1 LGIDVI
7 VQKLLEVKPMD
18 KKAELRLA
26 GYEFTIAV
34 DFPYANVDTVFAE
47 TADSRYNTLAMLA
60 TCLPGEVDN
69 SVYKPT
75 NGTPKGWSVQ
85 TFLECVRDHFRDS
98 NGPIEVKSW
107 YELMQ
112 GQCQI
117 TFGCDND
124 VPMNQAI
131 EYASKVIRSNLFR
144 IRYYG

>member
-1 LGIDVI
+1 
-7 VQKLLEVKPMD
+7 MN

-47 TADSRYNTLAMLA
+47 TAGSRNGMLSFLA

-69 SVYKPT
+69 SIYQPT
-75 NGTPKGWSVQ
+75 NGTPTGRSVE
-85 TFLECVRDHFRDS
+85 TFLECVCDHFRDS
-98 NGPIEVKSW
+98 DGPIEVKSW
-107 YELMQ
+107 CELIQ
-112 GQCQI
+112 GQCHI

-124 VPMNQAI
+124 IPMNQAI